1 MLIAVVNAM
10 QKFLM
15 SEAIIIAGCDLLGRL
30 SKNEGL
36 PSDTSVTIVVISPHA
51 CAYAD
56 LRGRLSKNEVKVYC
70 DMSAHAD
77 VSNACVSVLRWAC
90 ADVCVCA
97 ACGHVC
103 AYIDAPCCI
112 KVSRG
117 GSGAKA

>member
-1 MLIAVVNAM
+1 MKVCPQTPLLLSLLYLRMLARM
-10 QKFLM
+10 
-15 SEAIIIAGCDLLGRL
+15 
-30 SKNEGL
+30 
-36 PSDTSVTIVVISPHA
+36 PISA
-51 CAYAD
+51 AAFEV
-56 LRGRLSKNEVKVYC
+56 NEVKGYC

-77 VSNACVSVLRWAC
+77 VSNACVCVLRWAC

>member
-36 PSDTSVTIVVISPHA
+36 PSDTSVSIVVISPHA

-56 LRGRLSKNEVKVYC
+56 LRGRLSTNEVKGYC

-103 AYIDAPCCI
+103 AYIDAPSCI